1 MSSAR
6 NRYPSLPAELGEP
19 MSRRADELYQTEDA
33 APDATGTIECD
44 VLPLRDVVLYPNMV
58 TPLFVSQ
65 ETTLQ
70 AIEVAARAGRTM
82 IAITQL
88 DPEAETPGPGDF
100 YTVGTEVAVGRLMH
114 IPDGSSSVLTQGRR
128 RIQIMELIPA
138 GEGWRA
144 RGNPVDESAERGK
157 ETTALMRAVRT
168 LFEKCV
174 QLNRSLPEEAFV
186 YAVNIEE
193 PGWLADL
200 VASALSLS
208 VAERQD
214 ILETFDPIM
223 RLQRISVMLGREL
236 DVLELEDHIHS
247 QVQNE
252 VDRSQREMYLREQMK
267 AIQTELGEA
276 DAWSQELN
284 ELRERTSH
292 LGLPEEVQV
301 RALKEI
307 SRLAQMPPLSPEVSI
322 LRTYLDWLLELP
334 WSEATIDNLDV
345 RHAAEILQRDHHGL
359 KDAKD
364 RILEYIA
371 VRSLAPEKQR
381 QPILCFVGAPGTGKT
396 SIGRSIAE
404 ALGRKF
410 LRLSL
415 GGIRDEAEIRGHRRT
430 YIGALPGRIL
440 QAMRRGATVN
450 PLFMLD
456 EIDKLGHDF
465 RGDPSSALLEVLDP
479 EQNHAF
485 SDHYLEL
492 PYDLSRVMFITTA
505 NSLANLPPAL
515 LDRLEVIEFP
525 GYIEE
530 EKLVIARKYLI
541 PRQLEQNG
549 LDGVPLALN
558 DPAVRVIIREY
569 TWEAGVRN
577 LEREIGK
584 VFRKV
589 ARRKAEGKRV
599 PQRISPPGLARL
611 LGPPDITTPT
621 PEKEDQVG
629 MAIGLAWTENGGEC
643 MAVEVLLVD
652 GKGTMQVTGQ
662 VGEVMQESAQAAL
675 SYIKSRAKELGVGR
689 EVFEKTDIHVH
700 IPEGAI
706 PKDGPSAG
714 ITMAAALASAIT
726 KRAVRH
732 DVGMSGEITLRGKV
746 RPIGGMRE
754 KVLAAYWLKLR
765 SVLLP
770 EKNKKDLVD
779 IPAKARQ
786 ALDIRF
792 VDHMDDVLRLALL
805 PAAVP
810 APRRKRAARS
820 SASST
825 RPRPR
830 ASK

>member
-1 MSSAR
+1 
-6 NRYPSLPAELGEP
+6 
-19 MSRRADELYQTEDA
+19 MSRRADELYQIEDA
-33 APDATGTIECD
+33 VVSAGGWIECA

-58 TPLFVSQ
+58 TPLFISQ
-65 ETTLQ
+65 DTTLQ
-70 AIEVAARAGRTM
+70 AVEAAARGGRTM
-82 IAITQL
+82 IAVTQL

-114 IPDGSSSVLTQGRR
+114 IPDGSTSVLTQGRR
-128 RIQIMELIPA
+128 RIQVLELIPE
-138 GEGWRA
+138 GDGWRA
-144 RGNPVDESAERGK
+144 RGKPVDESAERGK

-174 QLNRSLPEEAFV
+174 QLNRSLPEEAYV

-214 ILETFDPIM
+214 ILETFDPIL

-247 QVQNE
+247 QVQSE

-276 DAWSQELN
+276 DAWAQELN
-284 ELRERTSH
+284 ELRERVGH
-292 LGLPEEVQV
+292 LALPEEVQI

-307 SRLAQMPPLSPEVSI
+307 SRLGQMPPLSPEVSI

-334 WSEATIDNLDV
+334 WNEATIDNLDV
-345 RHAAEILQRDHHGL
+345 RNAAQVLERDHFGL
-359 KDAKD
+359 KHAKD

-381 QPILCFVGAPGTGKT
+381 QPILCFMGAPGTGKT

-440 QAMRRGATVN
+440 QAMRRAGTVN

-505 NSLANLPPAL
+505 NALTNIPSAL

-541 PRQLEQNG
+541 PRQSEQNG
-549 LDGVPLALN
+549 MAGSEQFLSDV
-558 DPAVRVIIREY
+558 AVRSIIREY

-584 VFRKV
+584 VLRKV

-599 PQRISPPGLARL
+599 PQRISPTGLARL
-611 LGPPDITTPT
+611 LGPPEITAPT
-621 PEKEDQVG
+621 LEKQDQVG
-629 MAIGLAWTENGGEC
+629 MAVGLAWTENGGEG
-643 MAVEVLLVD
+643 MAVEVVLVS
-652 GKGTMQVTGQ
+652 GKGSMQVTGQ

-675 SYIKSRAKELGVGR
+675 SYIKSRGKELGVGR

-714 ITMAAALASAIT
+714 ITLATALASALT

-746 RPIGGMRE
+746 LPIGGMRE
-754 KVLAAYWLKLR
+754 KVLAAYRLKLR
-765 SVLLP
+765 TVLLP
-770 EKNKKDLVD
+770 EKNRKDLVN

-792 VDHMDDVLRLALL
+792 VVHMDDVLRLALQ
-805 PAAVP
+805 PAAALPGKKVRP
-810 APRRKRAARS
+810 AAKRRRAQGR
-820 SASST
+820 
-825 RPRPR
+825 
-830 ASK
+830 

>member
-1 MSSAR
+1 MSGAR
-6 NRYPSLPAELGEP
+6 NRIPSLPSELGEP
-19 MSRRADELYQTEDA
+19 MSRRADELYQIEDA
-33 APDATGTIECD
+33 VVSASGLIECA

-58 TPLFVSQ
+58 TPLFISQ

-70 AIEVAARAGRTM
+70 AVEAAARAGLTM

-114 IPDGSSSVLTQGRR
+114 IPDGSTSVLTQGRR
-128 RIQIMELIPA
+128 RIQVMELIPE

-144 RGNPVDESAERGK
+144 RGKPVDESAERGK

-174 QLNRSLPEEAFV
+174 QLNRSLPEEAYV

-214 ILETFDPIM
+214 ILETFDPIL

-236 DVLELEDHIHS
+236 DVLELEDHIHL
-247 QVQNE
+247 QVQSE

-276 DAWSQELN
+276 DAWAQELN
-284 ELRERTSH
+284 DLRERVAH
-292 LGLPEEVQV
+292 LSLPEEVEV

-307 SRLAQMPPLSPEVSI
+307 SRLAQMPALSPEVSI

-334 WSEATIDNLDV
+334 WSAATVDNLDV
-345 RHAAEILQRDHHGL
+345 RNAALVLERDHFGL

-440 QAMRRGATVN
+440 QAMRRAGTVN

-505 NSLANLPPAL
+505 NALANIPSAL

-530 EKLVIARKYLI
+530 EKLVIARKYLV
-541 PRQLEQNG
+541 PRQSEQNG
-549 LDGVPLALN
+549 MAGSAQFLSDM
-558 DPAVRVIIREY
+558 AVRAIIREY

-584 VFRKV
+584 VLRKV

-599 PQRISPPGLARL
+599 PRHISPAGLARL
-611 LGPPDITTPT
+611 LGPPEILAPT
-621 PEKEDQVG
+621 LEKEDQVG
-629 MAIGLAWTENGGEC
+629 MAVGLAWTENGGEG
-643 MAVEVLLVD
+643 MAVEVALVN
-652 GKGTMQVTGQ
+652 GKGSMQVTGQ

-675 SYIKSRAKELGVGR
+675 SYIKSRGKELGVGR
-689 EVFEKTDIHVH
+689 EMFEKTDIHVH

-714 ITMAAALASAIT
+714 ITLATALASALT
-726 KRAVRH
+726 KRPVRH

-746 RPIGGMRE
+746 LPVGGVRE
-754 KVLAAYWLKLR
+754 KVLAAYRLKLR
-765 SVLLP
+765 TVLLP
-770 EKNKKDLVD
+770 EKNRKDLAN

-792 VDHMDDVLRLALL
+792 VVHMDDVLRLALQ
-805 PAAVP
+805 PAAAPPLKRARP
-810 APRRKRAARS
+810 AVKRKRGRG
-820 SASST
+820 
-825 RPRPR
+825 RPTAKR
-830 ASK
+830 